1 MDQIQPVNVVFGL
14 IAVVVYLYVGWIWPI
29 QAIKKANKRNESTT
43 FPGVMMA
50 VFGILPII
58 ILLIL
63 LWKSQKSA
71 NGNNGGTPP
80 PNGEIGGQPTNALGS
95 ETANVK

>member
-1 MDQIQPVNVVFGL
+1 MDTPAPGTIVLGL
-14 IAVVVYLYVGWIWPI
+14 VATFVYLYVGWIWPI
-29 QAIKKANKRNESTT
+29 QAMKKAKKRNESGT
-43 FPGVMMA
+43 FPGVVMA

-80 PNGEIGGQPTNALGS
+80 PSGQIATAPSNKLGS
-95 ETANVK
+95 ETAL